1 MLLRVLKRLA
11 HSLLVLLGLSIVVFG
26 LLALAGDPAAKLSS
40 PDATPAE
47 IQAFREAQGFDRPLP
62 VQYLSWLGRAV
73 QGDLGFSYRHGVPA
87 LDVVLESLP
96 ATLTLIAASLLVALS
111 IAIPV
116 GILAA
121 VYRGSRFDRLVISA
135 AVFTQS
141 IPLFWLGIVMILL
154 FAVKLQWL
162 PASGGGGL
170 EYLVMPALALGA
182 FQVGTFARLLRSSM
196 VEVMDSDFIR
206 TARAKGL
213 PRRRVVLLHALKN
226 AAIPVVTVI
235 GLQLGELYGGT
246 VITET
251 VFSWPGVNRQA
262 IHSITSNDMPVV
274 LAYILVIGGLVL
286 VTNLLV
292 ELLYGVLDVRTKDK
306 AKA

>member
-1 MLLRVLKRLA
+1 MLLRVLRRLL
-11 HSLLVLLGLSIVVFG
+11 HSVLVLLGLSIVVFG

-40 PDATPAE
+40 PDATPEE

-87 LDVVLESLP
+87 LEVILASLP
-96 ATLTLIAASLLVALS
+96 ATLTLIAASLLVALL

-154 FAVKLQWL
+154 FAVKLRWL

-196 VEVMDSDFIR
+196 VEIMDSEFVR

-213 PRRRVVLLHALKN
+213 PRRRVVLLHALRN

-262 IHSITSNDMPVV
+262 VHSITSNDMPVV

-286 VTNLLV
+286 ITNLVV
-292 ELLYGVLDVRTKDK
+292 EALYGVLDVRTRDK
-306 AKA
+306 VKA